1 MTNLHDMTSRVT
13 DSGAL
18 PLTAA
23 GAGLLVDGVHHLV
36 TLLLLAGAAGLAEA
50 HTAPSVLDCLALLLV
65 VHLADLVI
73 DGVALLVLHRLTHV
87 LVHSLAGGAG

>member
-1 MTNLHDMTSRVT
+1 MA

-36 TLLLLAGAAGLAEA
+36 ALLLLVRTARLAEA
-50 HTAPSVLDCLALLLV
+50 HTAPPVLDSLAHLGV
-65 VHLADLVI
+65 VHLADLII
-73 DGVALLVLHRLTHV
+73 DGVALLVLHLGALV
-87 LVHSLAGGAG
+87 LVDCGAGGSS